1 MAQGQAAFFVLHHYF
16 LTSIRAIGGPA
27 SNNVKSAPI
36 GGSNFT
42 LQIGEVL
49 QMGNIADAD
58 EKAAA
63 WNLMKYY
70 GWKDE
75 NGKFA
80 VFNQW
85 AKAAG
90 LAAPYPGFFTDP
102 DVIAA
107 FPSYYDLPTISKVF
121 DTGSKVV
128 PARTLAWYPDF
139 QAKVGDLVHPL
150 LLGQATPKQTVD
162 ALTKAAT
169 DAQGNTGL

>member
-1 MAQGQAAFFVLHHYF
+1 M
-16 LTSIRAIGGPA
+16 
-27 SNNVKSAPI
+27 KSAPI
-36 GGSNFT
+36 GGSNYT

-63 WNLMKYY
+63 WDLMKYY
-70 GWKDE
+70 GWKDK
-75 NGKFA
+75 NGKFS
-80 VFNQW
+80 VFTQW

-107 FPSYYDLPTISKVF
+107 FPSYYDLPMISKVF
-121 DTGSKVV
+121 ATGSKVV

-150 LLGQATPKQTVD
+150 LLGQATPKDTVA

-169 DAQGNTGL
+169 DAQSGTGI